1 MLLHGMLEH
10 TQGARNQA
18 TTSVVCFLRQDS
30 QKACMCE
37 PAVSFKKDISLPL
50 RQDTPKTQEAQD
62 AFLEGDDLYT
72 EHFDFSSE
80 FFA

>member
-1 MLLHGMLEH
+1 
-10 TQGARNQA
+10 
-18 TTSVVCFLRQDS
+18 
-30 QKACMCE
+30 MCE